1 MAKLEIKPEETICC
15 NDKLLQKTT
24 GCLPSSE
31 SWQPFFMSQTPDRA
45 LCTPCRLKSVC
56 HCYFLPHFPSFDSFR
71 EFNVRI
77 NQASF
82 SWLFRLDPNL
92 RNHVVVLQILL
103 TLLIVVQLGDTNSCW
118 RPFPLSFVVTWLCQ
132 SECLMSGECELLAAC
147 EPHFV
152 Q

>member
-1 MAKLEIKPEETICC
+1 MLAFLWILTAFLHVSDSWQGFVHALSPQI
-15 NDKLLQKTT
+15 
-24 GCLPSSE
+24 CLPLLFS
-31 SWQPFFMSQTPDRA
+31 TT
-45 LCTPCRLKSVC
+45 L
-56 HCYFLPHFPSFDSFR
+56 PSFDYFR

-82 SWLFRLDPNL
+82 SWLFRLDPNWGTMWL
-92 RNHVVVLQILL
+92 FLFLPLFLIQILL